1 MAPVD
6 GWYPD
11 PAGMPQLRF
20 WDGQNWTTAT
30 APAPVTQPY
39 SSQPNAPQQ
48 GWAPSGGSPSHRAPK
63 RGKGFYGIIAGA
75 VVVAVAVAV
84 VIPLTSG
91 GSHHAPPTTA
101 ALKGVLLPVADVS
114 GTTTL
119 PFTVDN
125 SSDDNSDDGTNDTS
139 NCVPLNNVQK
149 AESAAQ
155 VADADQSFVSKQA
168 GLEVDE
174 DIAYLPRKAA
184 ALLTASQSAFEQCP
198 SYKDGAGDAANVTF
212 LPGLSVKGSDQVL
225 AIQQSGTISGTP
237 MVFDTMQARFGDT
250 VITINYGGTKA
261 PQDLNLI
268 AAKLLQQA
276 AANAN
281 GVL

>member
-39 SSQPNAPQQ
+39 APQPH
-48 GWAPSGGSPSHRAPK
+48 APQLSTPQLSTPQPQAPK
-63 RGKGFYGIIAGA
+63 RGKSFYGIIAG
-75 VVVAVAVAV
+75 VVAVAVGVAI
-84 VIPLTSG
+84 VIPLASG
-91 GSHHAPPTTA
+91 SSHHAPPTTA

-114 GTTTL
+114 ETTTL
-119 PFTVDN
+119 PFTVDD
-125 SSDDNSDDGTNDTS
+125 SSDDNSDDTADNTS

-149 AESAAQ
+149 AETAAQ
-155 VADADQSFVSKQA
+155 TADADQSYVSKQA

-174 DIAYLPRKAA
+174 DIAYLPGKAA

-198 SYKDGAGDAANVTF
+198 TYKDGDGDAANVTF
-212 LPGLSVKGSDQVL
+212 LPGLSVKGSDQVM
-225 AIQQSGTISGTP
+225 AIQQTGTISGTP

-276 AANAN
+276 AANAKP
-281 GVL
+281 VL